1 MSLLKDKPFLHSS
14 LVLSDLCCFFVVEY
28 QRGPDNRGA
37 TSGSP
42 PKLHCTKE
50 GAPSIQIPH
59 RWHHP
64 GQYCSLES
72 KIYNTTTI
80 KITITTRM
88 KYVCLWI
95 CLSPSESNA

>member
-88 KYVCLWI
+88 
-95 CLSPSESNA
+95 